1 MIKVRR
7 LRRNQILG
15 RKERLGR
22 NTQNA
27 FAFWMVSPRFCRRC
41 PKIRNLRSDLMNV
54 CECRWTLIS
63 IGIVLGVGNKANALL
78 ESAKAASEVT
88 CQNFVIGP
96 WGWWIFCCCR
106 TPVGLVLESGG
117 WFFQDMYPDCPDELW
132 TSIFYKK
139 SHCMDSA
146 EGGSW
151 CQCYPQK
158 GTAGLETCR
167 GRAQVASTT
176 CRFMMFC

>member
-7 LRRNQILG
+7 LRRNQFLG

-22 NTQNA
+22 NTQNT

-54 CECRWTLIS
+54 CECRTLIS
-63 IGIVLGVGNKANALL
+63 IGIVRVGNKANALL

-88 CQNFVIGP
+88 CQNFVSP
-96 WGWWIFCCCR
+96 WGCR

-117 WFFQDMYPDCPDELW
+117 WFFQHVTRHVP
-132 TSIFYKK
+132 
-139 SHCMDSA
+139 
-146 EGGSW
+146 
-151 CQCYPQK
+151 
-158 GTAGLETCR
+158 
-167 GRAQVASTT
+167 
-176 CRFMMFC
+176 